1 MLTDTTFW
9 IDLLSERRTG
19 RAGAASAFVAAHR
32 PQVFS
37 LSIITWGELAES
49 FADSQSLEHVLRNV
63 PVLPLPRHVAWQ
75 ASRIQR
81 GLAQRLGENDAW
93 IAATALTWGKR
104 LLTRDKAFQRVSRL
118 ITVSY

>member
-1 MLTDTTFW
+1 VLTDTTFW
-9 IDLLSERRTG
+9 IDLLLERRTG
-19 RAGAASAFVAAHR
+19 RAGVASAFVAANR
-32 PQVFS
+32 SQVFS
-37 LSIITWGELAES
+37 LSLITWGELAES

-75 ASRIQR
+75 ASRIQP

-93 IAATALTWGKR
+93 IAATALAWGKR
-104 LLTRDKAFQRVSRL
+104 LLTRDKAFQRVPRL

>member
-9 IDLLSERRTG
+9 IDLFSERRAVRG
-19 RAGAASAFVAAHR
+19 GPASAFIAAHR
-32 PQVFS
+32 SQVFS

-75 ASRIQR
+75 ATRIQR

-93 IAATALTWGKR
+93 IAATALAWGKR
-104 LLTRDKAFQRVSRL
+104 LLTRDKAFQRVPRL
-118 ITVSY
+118 ITVEY